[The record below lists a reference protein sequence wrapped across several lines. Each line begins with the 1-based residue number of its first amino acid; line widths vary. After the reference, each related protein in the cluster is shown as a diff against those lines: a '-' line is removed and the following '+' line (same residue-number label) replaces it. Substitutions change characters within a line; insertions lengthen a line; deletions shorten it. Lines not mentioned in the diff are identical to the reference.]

1 MTRPPKATV
10 PQKIE
15 RSSAILFGATL
26 LSRISGFL
34 RSMVLAYAF
43 GTSAGTDAWIMASAL
58 PNLLFGAV
66 NTSITMTTVPVM
78 TDADANF
85 SPSSVADLLDQ
96 VWSGL
101 LLLSLVLVVG
111 GELTAP
117 WLMALLAPGFHG
129 HQLQR
134 TVLMTRIMIPT
145 MVFWGTAGL
154 MVGVLQARDVYAGPA
169 LSPLVVNL
177 VQIAG
182 ILLLR
187 HWFHI
192 EGVAI
197 GFTVAVAC
205 QVVWLRPL
213 LARQN
218 IRLKWQWPWNHP
230 LARRLISLMWPFFLV
245 SSASSVE
252 MIIDRILAS
261 SMVVG
266 SISAMNFSYTLSQ
279 VPMGLIIAPLTTPIF
294 TRLSR
299 HHARARDM
307 EFSRLATRGLRLI
320 LLTVVPLAIGFF
332 AFRVPILRIIY
343 EHGAFSQR
351 SLTMTSR
358 TLAFF
363 ALGMPAVALTA
374 YFQQLSFAR
383 QKTKDPAR
391 YSVAAI
397 SLNIVGN
404 FALTPSLAV
413 SGLVLAT
420 TLASWLNCILL
431 WRHFPLVGI
440 GGLALRIALAAT
452 AMSGVSWLQ
461 LHVSH
466 LDTMVG
472 FFPVT
477 LVMALAATLSSA
489 TYAGVLWLFQVPEV
503 SAGKRLAIRV
513 MRRTWRLVA

>member
-78 TDADANF
+78 TDADAIF

-230 LARRLISLMWPFFLV
+230 LARRLISLMWPFF
-245 SSASSVE
+245 
-252 MIIDRILAS
+252 
-261 SMVVG
+261 
-266 SISAMNFSYTLSQ
+266 
-279 VPMGLIIAPLTTPIF
+279 
-294 TRLSR
+294 
-299 HHARARDM
+299 
-307 EFSRLATRGLRLI
+307 
-320 LLTVVPLAIGFF
+320 
-332 AFRVPILRIIY
+332 
-343 EHGAFSQR
+343 
-351 SLTMTSR
+351 
-358 TLAFF
+358 
-363 ALGMPAVALTA
+363 
-374 YFQQLSFAR
+374 
-383 QKTKDPAR
+383 
-391 YSVAAI
+391 
-397 SLNIVGN
+397 
-404 FALTPSLAV
+404 
-413 SGLVLAT
+413 
-420 TLASWLNCILL
+420 
-431 WRHFPLVGI
+431 
-440 GGLALRIALAAT
+440 
-452 AMSGVSWLQ
+452 
-461 LHVSH
+461 
-466 LDTMVG
+466 
-472 FFPVT
+472 
-477 LVMALAATLSSA
+477 
-489 TYAGVLWLFQVPEV
+489 
-503 SAGKRLAIRV
+503 
-513 MRRTWRLVA
+513 